1 MNTETV
7 WMSVIILLMSVIN
20 LCILLVKCLTEIG
33 KHNLNLP

>member
-7 WMSVIILLMSVIN
+7 WMSVIL